1 MGCSEN
7 GEEQIIWKERKKRER
22 KGNELQGEA
31 ANVLIMRYLFF
42 LLKRYAKYTFLSTR
56 KLHIILVLTTIHTTV
71 AIEIDNRVFM
81 IMVLYSRQK
90 RMHVVLVFPAL
101 FYSSVLFLQQVFD
114 LSVFLGKLLPSLCK
128 RSQDHLGTTVH
139 RFTI

>member
-1 MGCSEN
+1 MSAMGCSEN

-31 ANVLIMRYLFF
+31 ANVLIMRYLLF
-42 LLKRYAKYTFLSTR
+42 LLKRYAKYTFLFTR
-56 KLHIILVLTTIHTTV
+56 KLHIILVLTTMHTTV

-114 LSVFLGKLLPSLCK
+114 L
-128 RSQDHLGTTVH
+128 
-139 RFTI
+139 

>member
-42 LLKRYAKYTFLSTR
+42 S
-56 KLHIILVLTTIHTTV
+56 
-71 AIEIDNRVFM
+71 
-81 IMVLYSRQK
+81 
-90 RMHVVLVFPAL
+90 
-101 FYSSVLFLQQVFD
+101 
-114 LSVFLGKLLPSLCK
+114 
-128 RSQDHLGTTVH
+128 
-139 RFTI
+139 

>member
-42 LLKRYAKYTFLSTR
+42 SLKKICKAYISFHTEIAYHLS
-56 KLHIILVLTTIHTTV
+56 LNHN
-71 AIEIDNRVFM
+71 AYNRS
-81 IMVLYSRQK
+81 YRN
-90 RMHVVLVFPAL
+90 R
-101 FYSSVLFLQQVFD
+101 
-114 LSVFLGKLLPSLCK
+114 
-128 RSQDHLGTTVH
+128 
-139 RFTI
+139 